1 MIMRKVLIVLALLF
15 SVSATQAQYNEQV
28 ARDDYAQA
36 FTGVSNDFAWSR
48 ECVTDKDRGSL
59 ILEITKRI
67 KVTTVI
73 DTIVIGSIDDLH
85 LGVNATLANGR
96 LPWDNSA
103 IKADVTYTFTSNGY
117 IVTVSQIKYKMNN
130 ESTYS
135 DVGSIIYNNKGLL
148 RKRGDGDLRYLDN
161 AFCDNLLIE

>member
-1 MIMRKVLIVLALLF
+1 MKRTLLILVLLF
-15 SVSATQAQYNEQV
+15 STTISKAQYNVQEP
-28 ARDDYAQA
+28 REDYTQA

-48 ECVTDKDRGSL
+48 ECVTDKDRSSL

-85 LGVNATLANGR
+85 LGVNATFANGR
-96 LPWDNSA
+96 LPWDGSA
-103 IKADVTYTFTSNGY
+103 IKADVTYTFTPNGY

-148 RKRGDGDLRYLDN
+148 RKRGDGDLRYFDN
-161 AFCDNLLIE
+161 AFCDKLLIE

>member
-1 MIMRKVLIVLALLF
+1 MKRTLLILVLLF
-15 SVSATQAQYNEQV
+15 SATISKAQYNVQEP
-28 ARDDYAQA
+28 REDYTQA

-48 ECVTDKDRGSL
+48 ECVTDKDRSSL

-67 KVTTVI
+67 KVATVI
-73 DTIVIGSIDDLH
+73 DAIVIGSIDDLH

-96 LPWDNSA
+96 LPWDGSA
-103 IKADVTYTFTSNGY
+103 IKADVTYTFTDNGY

-135 DVGSIIYNNKGLL
+135 DVGSIIYNNKGML
-148 RKRGDGDLRYLDN
+148 RKRGDGDLRYFDN